1 MKRMLALLILIF
13 IGLHLSSC
21 NYEQQRKELEQR
33 EADLFEREQKLLIRE
48 NLLTQVE
55 DSLKLIL
62 SKSDSLASRLASAS
76 LPVPDSLQG
85 MWNVAMMCTQT
96 SCSGFAVGDTRKENW
111 SFENNDSTGVLVRA
125 LQGEKLI
132 RVYTGIYDG
141 SGFILSTPYNS
152 EASTTVMNVYLT
164 LDINSNKLTG
174 SRTINQ
180 ADGCTTTFKLDAER
194 PKR

>member
-1 MKRMLALLILIF
+1 MKRILPILMLVF

-21 NYEQQRKELEQR
+21 NYESQRKELEQR
-33 EADLFEREQKLLIRE
+33 EAALYEREQKLLIRE
-48 NLLTQVE
+48 NLMLQFE
-55 DSLKLIL
+55 DSLKLL
-62 SKSDSLASRLASAS
+62 LLKSDSLVSNVANAS

-85 MWNVAMMCTQT
+85 LWHVAMVCTQT
-96 SCSGFAVGDTRKENW
+96 NCSGFAVGDTRKENW
-111 SFENNDSTGVLVRA
+111 TFENNDSSGVLVRA

-141 SGFILSTPYNS
+141 NGFVLSTPYNA
-152 EASTTVMNVYLT
+152 ENTSTTMNVYLT
-164 LDINSNKLTG
+164 LDNNNKLSG

-180 ADGCTTTFKLDAER
+180 ADGCTTTFKLDADR